1 MKKSKLIGTIVVVT
15 LVLFFAY
22 IGFVC
27 FGRYKLVGMTFLN
40 SRFDK
45 TADYFNTT
53 NIGEY
58 EDVYFQLYHQNMLIF
73 ASDATT
79 LVATYSDT
87 EYAKQVE
94 KLQQE
99 ITFLEKSQYGV
110 HGDFDI
116 NNWHFE
122 VCTPEKTELP
132 KDFAMIAFNDKECKI
147 AYLEFYDKD
156 LDRISE
162 DDGMVGFI
170 DFYFKYK
177 FK

>member
-1 MKKSKLIGTIVVVT
+1 MKSKFLIISVITT
-15 LVLFFAY
+15 LAVFFTY
-22 IGFVC
+22 IGFSC
-27 FGRYKLVGMTFLN
+27 FGRYKLVGTRFLN
-40 SRFDK
+40 SQFDK

-58 EDVYFQLYHQNMLIF
+58 EEVYFQLYHQNMLIF

-122 VCTPEKTELP
+122 MHTCRPCTLIGSKT
-132 KDFAMIAFNDKECKI
+132 FHYI
-147 AYLEFYDKD
+147 
-156 LDRISE
+156 RISLWNNANTT
-162 DDGMVGFI
+162 
-170 DFYFKYK
+170 YYNNHQNKHQK
-177 FK
+177 S